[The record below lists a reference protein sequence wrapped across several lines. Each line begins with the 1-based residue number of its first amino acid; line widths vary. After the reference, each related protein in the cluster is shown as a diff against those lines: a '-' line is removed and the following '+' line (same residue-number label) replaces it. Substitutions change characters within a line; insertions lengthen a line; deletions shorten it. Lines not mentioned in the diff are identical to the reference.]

1 MSQRSFAVIE
11 LTLYIVRQTT
21 GEYEKEIDIMSRALG
36 NALSRAASIA
46 VSTAV
51 NILAERGPVMAQRL
65 AGAALTKL
73 AEKKKK

>member
-1 MSQRSFAVIE
+1 
-11 LTLYIVRQTT
+11 
-21 GEYEKEIDIMSRALG
+21 MSRALG